1 MSETKARRAL
11 LADRRFAP
19 LFWCQAA
26 AAFND
31 NFLKSA
37 LAVLLLYTHG
47 PGAAPLV
54 AAAGGV
60 FIAPYLILSGIA
72 GEIADRSD
80 KARVATVLKAIEI
93 GAGLLAVAGFL
104 AHSVPILFAAMLC
117 FGLLA
122 AFFSP
127 VKYGLLPDLLE
138 TEELPLANAM
148 VDFATF
154 LAILAGSALG
164 AALGASAPGVLS
176 AIVVLA
182 ALASFGAAALI
193 PRPGAARPDLP
204 IRTNL
209 IASTSS
215 LIAALRAQREVW
227 RAGLVSAWFWFA
239 GVIALTLLPIMVKDT
254 LNRGPNMVTLGLSV
268 FSIGIGAGSFLA
280 AKLMRGTLSLRLA
293 LPGSLG
299 VGVLSLA
306 LGATGHLPLAATLIL
321 LFLLAGAGGLIA
333 VPALASVQGL
343 APRDGRA
350 RAVAGANV
358 LAAAAMV
365 VASIGLTILFHLHAT
380 PPEIFGGFGLLTL
393 IALAAA
399 AARPAWLSPASH
411 Q

>member
-1 MSETKARRAL
+1 MARRAL

-60 FIAPYLILSGIA
+60 FIAPYLLLSGIA

-104 AHSVPILFAAMLC
+104 AHSVPILFAAMLA

-127 VKYGLLPDLLE
+127 VKYGLLPDLLA

-164 AALGASAPGVLS
+164 AALGASAPDVLS

-182 ALASFGAAALI
+182 ALVSFGAATLI

-204 IRTNL
+204 IRANL
-209 IASTSS
+209 IASTSG
-215 LIAALRAQREVW
+215 LIGTLRGMREVW
-227 RAGLVSAWFWFA
+227 RAALVSAWFWFA
-239 GVIALTLLPIMVKDT
+239 GVIALTLLPIMVRDT
-254 LNRGPNMVTLGLSV
+254 LHRGPTMVTLGLSV

-293 LPGSLG
+293 SSGSLG

-306 LGATGHLPLAATLIL
+306 LGATAHLPLAATLIL

-333 VPALASVQGL
+333 VPALASVQGF

-380 PPEIFGGFGLLTL
+380 APEIFGGFGLLTL

-399 AARPAWLSPASH
+399 AARPARLSPASRR
-411 Q
+411 